1 MEYGFTERPCRTK
14 HRGFYEGSLRL
25 GRQIVVAVV
34 AHRALLLSSPAEFYA
49 QYH

>member
-14 HRGFYEGSLRL
+14 HRGSYEGSLRL

-34 AHRALLLSSPAEFYA
+34 AHRALLLSPPAEFYA